1 MRGGRK
7 GRSADDGALR
17 GRRHPVSLSPLRGG
31 PRHPRGG
38 RPADLSTVEEVKRS
52 LINHDGY
59 DPAIRV
65 TKAAHRAA

>member
-17 GRRHPVSLSPLRGG
+17 GRQYPVSPLRGG

-59 DPAIRV
+59 DAAIRV
-65 TKAAHRAA
+65 TKAARRAA